1 MLTSHTTLRMLLM
14 SAVLLYGQ
22 VSSPMKKQGE
32 KRIPSAKK
40 PVADLSNSEIVV
52 IAALRAGAAGVH
64 VDTEDI
70 AVKANEIAPGRFTW
84 TKYPDQINIDTVRK
98 RLWDARKC
106 GHLVGSERDGWLLT
120 ETGATFARKYRRSLR
135 IEKTTRLSLNERNW
149 RRMEKTRLLATA
161 AYMKFGSGQISS
173 ITIREAQGF
182 FRIDA
187 YVSSSATENKI
198 LRLLNAFSD
207 DREVGPAVKH
217 LAALVRGK
225 DVVESH
231 LR

>member
-1 MLTSHTTLRMLLM
+1 MVR
-14 SAVLLYGQ
+14 
-22 VSSPMKKQGE
+22 QGNSRE
-32 KRIPSAKK
+32 KPD
-40 PVADLSNSEIVV
+40 DLANHEIVT
-52 IAALRAGAAGVH
+52 IALMLCGGDARS

-70 AVKANEIAPGRFTW
+70 AVKANEIAPGRFAW
-84 TKYPDQINIDTVRK
+84 RKYPDQINIDTVRK

-120 ETGATFARKYRRSLR
+120 EMGAAFARKYRRSLGA
-135 IEKTTRLSLNERNW
+135 EKTTRLSLNERKW
-149 RRMEKTRLLATA
+149 RRMEKARLLATD
-161 AYMKFGSGQISS
+161 AYMKFKSGQVSS
-173 ITIREAQGF
+173 ITAREAQGF

-187 YVSSSATENKI
+187 YVSSSAIENKV

-225 DVVESH
+225 DVVESN